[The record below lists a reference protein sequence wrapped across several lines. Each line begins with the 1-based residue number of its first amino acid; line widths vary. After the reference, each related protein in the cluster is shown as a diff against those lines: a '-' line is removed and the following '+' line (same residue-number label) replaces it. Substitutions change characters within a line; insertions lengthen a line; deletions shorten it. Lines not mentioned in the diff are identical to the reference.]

1 MVIIRLLP
9 VILANLLF
17 AAHMS
22 RSYNDVLALLVLLF
36 TFTLF
41 ITKRWLLRI
50 WQVYLVLG
58 GMLWIVDTV
67 GLVQGRIANQAPWTR
82 LAIILSLV
90 SLFSFFAAYWLE
102 KPSLKKQYPIAKED

>member
-1 MVIIRLLP
+1 MFIVRLLP

-22 RSYNDVLALLVLLF
+22 RSYSDVLALLVLLF

-41 ITKRWLLRI
+41 LSQKWILRI
-50 WQVYLVLG
+50 WQGYLMLAG
-58 GMLWIVDTV
+58 LLWIVDTI
-67 GLVQGRIANQAPWTR
+67 GLVQGRLALGIPWIR

-90 SLFSFFAAYWLE
+90 SLFTFFAAYWLE
-102 KPSLKKQYPIAKED
+102 RPSLRERYR